1 MFYREANP
9 SSDLSHVVLSFWE
22 FAVPW
27 DVVSPYPHEIFPD
40 GCASLF
46 YYRNLRRGLHV
57 VGVSGLHLETI
68 TKPVSA
74 GDTFWGLRIA
84 PAACRGVL
92 RIDPATLI
100 QERVFGE
107 KEFPHLI
114 AGLAD
119 TLATAANFEAAIQI
133 FERMMRDVAATPLD
147 RDPKIELAVS
157 LIEQEKGEIR
167 IDELAKRLDL
177 STRQLQ
183 RRFKA
188 CTGLSPKQFARIRR
202 IRATAVVLVENDRVS
217 WADRAADMGFA
228 DQSHLTHEF
237 KSVTKRSPNSF
248 AEKVGQIEHGDLV
261 K

>member
-22 FAVPW
+22 FAVPV
-27 DVVSPYPHEIFPD
+27 DVVSPYAHEIFPD

-46 YYRNLRRGLHV
+46 YYRNLGRGLHV
-57 VGVSGLHLETI
+57 VGVSGLHLEAMTR
-68 TKPVSA
+68 PVSG
-74 GDTFWGLRIA
+74 GDTFWGMRIA

-92 RIDPATLI
+92 RVDPATLI
-100 QERVFGE
+100 QDRVFGE
-107 KEFPHLI
+107 TEFPHII

-119 TLATAANFEAAIQI
+119 RLAAAANFEAAIPI
-133 FERMMRDVAATPLD
+133 FEDMMRSVAATPLD
-147 RDPKIELAVS
+147 HDPKIEMAVNF
-157 LIEQEKGEIR
+157 IKHANGEIR
-167 IDELAKRLDL
+167 IDELARRLKL

-202 IRATAVVLVENDRVS
+202 IRATAVVLVEDDHVS
-217 WADRAADMGFA
+217 WAARAADMGFA
-228 DQSHLTHEF
+228 DQSHMTHEF